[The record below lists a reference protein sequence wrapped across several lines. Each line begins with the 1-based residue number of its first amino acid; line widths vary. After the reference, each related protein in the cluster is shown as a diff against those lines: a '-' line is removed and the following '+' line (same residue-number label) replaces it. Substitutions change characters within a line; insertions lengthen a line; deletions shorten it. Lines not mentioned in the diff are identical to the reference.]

1 MTTERTHRDIP
12 MEDTAARILDPE
24 TYSSLI
30 DFYSSDALK
39 KSTDKGE
46 FDPAKQR
53 GKFVRQCLKET
64 PDVAEYLLSRMLWH
78 HGNETIKLENWR
90 DFQFITGLLQFD
102 NYSDPRLT
110 REQEIAFL
118 KTTKAIYSAKGAAGF
133 TRTYGNDSIGTW
145 MMDEELIRYAMDHPE
160 STERIRAILR
170 DRGVLDAKEMISLV
184 ESSSHDSLLSGSL

>member
-1 MTTERTHRDIP
+1 MTTEWTHRDIP

-110 REQEIAFL
+110 REQEITFL
-118 KTTKAIYSAKGAAGF
+118 KATKTIYSAKGAAGF